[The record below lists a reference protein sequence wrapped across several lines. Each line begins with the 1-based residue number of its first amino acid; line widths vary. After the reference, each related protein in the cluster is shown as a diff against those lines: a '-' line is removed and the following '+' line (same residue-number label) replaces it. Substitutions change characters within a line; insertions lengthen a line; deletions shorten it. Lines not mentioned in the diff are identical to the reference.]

1 MNITDEVCRQHHLS
15 VIEHPEMGKGKNHWE
30 WDMSRQGLSWK
41 AKLKF
46 TIDQVIKVS
55 ENFEDF
61 LAKCADFGV
70 LVEYNP
76 KHKIDLKFMLAEQKE
91 HNPRAK
97 FTRAKTLGWYY
108 ERLSLKYP
116 Y

>member
-1 MNITDEVCRQHHLS
+1 
-15 VIEHPEMGKGKNHWE
+15 
-30 WDMSRQGLSWK
+30 MSEWK

-61 LAKCADFGV
+61 LSKCADFGV

-76 KHKIDLKFMLAEQKE
+76 EHKIDLKFMLAEQKE

-97 FTRAKTLGWYY
+97 FTRSKTLGWYY
-108 ERLSLKYP
+108 ETEQIKGRIAQYQGGMGYVPRIKVRQITP
-116 Y
+116 KA